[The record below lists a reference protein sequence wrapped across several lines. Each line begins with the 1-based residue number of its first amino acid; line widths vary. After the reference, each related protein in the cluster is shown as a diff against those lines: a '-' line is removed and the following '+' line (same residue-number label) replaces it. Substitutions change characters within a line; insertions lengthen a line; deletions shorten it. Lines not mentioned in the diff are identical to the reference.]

1 MHQLPIHVSIMY
13 HQIYGFSIQFIF
25 FIQYL
30 GKKINVVVFQ
40 ALPHNIM
47 SKCATL
53 LSFIAILEKG
63 ILVTHFSVLKL
74 KYENCAIFFFENL
87 NK

>member
-1 MHQLPIHVSIMY
+1 
-13 HQIYGFSIQFIF
+13 
-25 FIQYL
+25 
-30 GKKINVVVFQ
+30 
-40 ALPHNIM
+40 M

-74 KYENCAIFFFENL
+74 KYENCAISSLKILQRITEYR
-87 NK
+87 